1 MKQKLIRI
9 TTVPISLGG
18 LLQGQSKFMS
28 QFYEVV
34 GISSDKENL
43 EKVGAKEE
51 IRVIPVN
58 LTRKITPI
66 QDLKALITLYKIL
79 RKEKPFIVHSHTP
92 KAGTIGMMAAR
103 MAGVPHR
110 LHTIAGLPLVEATG
124 LKRILLNAVEKLTYS
139 CATKVYPNSVGLQE
153 IVLDHK
159 FTNTKKLKVVGH
171 GSSNG
176 IDTSYFDPSLYST
189 ATKLELRKKL
199 KLTDDDFV
207 FVFVGRL
214 VGDKGINE
222 LIAAFKKILEEHTNV
237 QLLLVGNPEEE
248 LDPMLPETEEFIFK
262 SDKVIATGWADDVR
276 PYFAI
281 SDCLTFPSY
290 REGFPNVVMQS
301 GAMGL
306 YSIVSDI
313 NGCNEIVKEGVNGT
327 IIPTK
332 NTEALFNA
340 MKHVLD
346 NKEKFATEKGVYR
359 EMIKKRYERSF
370 IWNELLKEYQELE
383 GTKD

>member
-1 MKQKLIRI
+1 MKQKLVRI

-34 GISSDKENL
+34 GISSDMENL
-43 EKVGAKEE
+43 KKVGDKEE

-66 QDLKALITLYKIL
+66 QDFKALIKLYKIL
-79 RKEKPFIVHSHTP
+79 KKEKPFIVHSHTP

-103 MAGVPHR
+103 IAGVPHR

-124 LKRILLNAVEKLTYS
+124 LKRILLNAVEKLTYA
-139 CATKVYPNSVGLQE
+139 CATKVYPNSVGLQQ

-159 FTNTKKLKVVGH
+159 FTSAKKLKVIGH

-176 IDTSYFDPSLYST
+176 IDTSYFDPSLYSE

-199 KLTDDDFV
+199 KLDDNDYV

-222 LIAAFKKILEEHTNV
+222 LIAAFKNILLEHKNV

-248 LDPMLPETEEFIFK
+248 LDPMLPETEEFIFT
-262 SDKVIATGWADDVR
+262 SDKVVATGWVDDVR

-313 NGCNEIVKEGVNGT
+313 NGCNEIVEEGINGT

-332 NTEALFNA
+332 NAEALYNA
-340 MKHVLD
+340 MKHVLE
-346 NKEKFATEKGVYR
+346 NREQFGKEKQVYR
-359 EMIKKRYERSF
+359 EMIKKRYERAF
-370 IWNELLKEYQELE
+370 IWNELLKEYRALE
-383 GTKD
+383 AD

>member
-1 MKQKLIRI
+1 MDKELNQNN
-9 TTVPISLGG
+9 
-18 LLQGQSKFMS
+18 
-28 QFYEVV
+28 
-34 GISSDKENL
+34 KENL
-43 EKVGAKEE
+43 QDVIHVSGMYKQWFLDYASYVILERSVPYIEDGLKPVQRRILHALKELDDGRYHKVAN
-51 IRVIPVN
+51 VIGHTMKYHPHGDASIGDALVQVGQKN
-58 LTRKITPI
+58 LLLDMQGNWGNTATGDRAAAPRYIEVRLSKLAMEVLFNTKITDWTSSYDGRSKEPI
-66 QDLKALITLYKIL
+66 IL
-79 RKEKPFIVHSHTP
+79 PVKFPLLLAH
-92 KAGTIGMMAAR
+92 
-103 MAGVPHR
+103 GVEG
-110 LHTIAGLPLVEATG
+110 IA
-124 LKRILLNAVEKLTYS
+124 
-139 CATKVYPNSVGLQE
+139 VGLS
-153 IVLDHK
+153 
-159 FTNTKKLKVVGH
+159 TKIMPH
-171 GSSNG
+171 N
-176 IDTSYFDPSLYST
+176 F
-189 ATKLELRKKL
+189 
-199 KLTDDDFV
+199 
-207 FVFVGRL
+207 
-214 VGDKGINE
+214 NE

>member
-1 MKQKLIRI
+1 M
-9 TTVPISLGG
+9 
-18 LLQGQSKFMS
+18 
-28 QFYEVV
+28 
-34 GISSDKENL
+34 
-43 EKVGAKEE
+43 
-51 IRVIPVN
+51 
-58 LTRKITPI
+58 
-66 QDLKALITLYKIL
+66 
-79 RKEKPFIVHSHTP
+79 
-92 KAGTIGMMAAR
+92 
-103 MAGVPHR
+103 
-110 LHTIAGLPLVEATG
+110 
-124 LKRILLNAVEKLTYS
+124 
-139 CATKVYPNSVGLQE
+139 
-153 IVLDHK
+153 
-159 FTNTKKLKVVGH
+159 
-171 GSSNG
+171 
-176 IDTSYFDPSLYST
+176 
-189 ATKLELRKKL
+189 
-199 KLTDDDFV
+199 
-207 FVFVGRL
+207 